1 MSQLRFLWI
10 KVNLDFL
17 LISGFKS
24 ISQIHIKS
32 TIHQINQLS
41 ATKTLREDHKQ
52 IRRLEKIIIKCYT
65 ELYAGK
71 NIPFS
76 DIDKITIIIEDFLDS
91 IHYSREEDSYFPC
104 VASYDHLKQ
113 EIRALLIEHEF
124 SRRIAIQ
131 IKKHLKRWKDGK
143 DAREPVARFLK
154 TYSVYLMDH
163 MKKEEEFFDK
173 AEEEVISKEEE
184 FDMYEQ
190 FKSVMTISK
199 KMDDMIKEIEC
210 LENQSWAKT

>member
-1 MSQLRFLWI
+1 M
-10 KVNLDFL
+10 
-17 LISGFKS
+17 
-24 ISQIHIKS
+24 
-32 TIHQINQLS
+32 S
-41 ATKTLREDHKQ
+41 ATETLREDHKQ

-65 ELYAGK
+65 DLNAGK
-71 NIPFS
+71 DIPFS

-131 IKKHLKRWKDGK
+131 IKKHLKRWKDGE

-163 MKKEEEFFDK
+163 MKKEEEFFDR

-184 FDMYEQ
+184 LDMYEQ

-199 KMDDMIKEIEC
+199 KMEDMIKEIEY
-210 LENQSWAKT
+210 LENQSWVKT